1 MEAIIEQS
9 RVFYF
14 DWELDLLHWFQSIHN
29 DVLDWLVP
37 KITSLGNAGWF
48 WIVVTLLFLILP
60 YNRKIFQQHQ
70 QQPIREREGHLCGRC
85 GFYGHQEMSGG
96 LC

>member
-48 WIVVTLLFLILP
+48 WIVVALLLMIVT
-60 YNRKIFQQHQ
+60 YNRKIGVDAA
-70 QQPIREREGHLCGRC
+70 I
-85 GFYGHQEMSGG
+85 
-96 LC
+96 